1 MAAAA
6 PIRLGAAAPR
16 PEDIAAVADGAVV
29 ELTPEA
35 RETLA
40 ASRAVVEHAIAS
52 GEPVYGL
59 NRRLGAGRDDA
70 VDPEEFA
77 AFQRRTIAN
86 HRGGVGDPLSEPEAR
101 AVVVARLAGF
111 TRGGAGVRPVLAQ
124 AYADILNAGV
134 VPFIPSRGSVGA
146 ADLTALAEVVAVVTG
161 DGAVIDGSVS
171 GGPAREALAAA
182 GLEPLDPAPHE
193 ALAALSSNAYSI
205 GVGSLALLDAE
216 ALTAVADHAV
226 ALSLEAAAAAGPA
239 GNPSPYTAI
248 VAEARGGR
256 GQIDSAAA
264 IRAALDGSVLH
275 DPARPV
281 TVQDPLAFRSAPQ
294 LHGALRE
301 AVERVRTEL
310 ELELAARSENP
321 VVDIASGRLVSG
333 GNFQALPLA
342 LAFEGLRLAIAHVA
356 AASERRTAAHSVA
369 LAPARADGRTRVPGL
384 LLYSAASAAAELK
397 QLAVPATLGSTT
409 LSGVED
415 HSSFAP
421 LALRLAQRSLA
432 LAAEV
437 FAAEALHAVEL
448 LHANGAL
455 PAGSV
460 TGPLAMRLEEV
471 IEAGAPARTLV
482 EQAAAELRAQPAAT
496 SLRNPR

>member
-6 PIRLGAAAPR
+6 IRFGAPAPR

-70 VDPEEFA
+70 GDPEGFA

-86 HRGGVGDPLSEPEAR
+86 HRGGVGDPLSAREAR
-101 AVVVARLAGF
+101 AVVAARLAGF

-124 AYADILNAGV
+124 AYADLLNAGV
-134 VPFIPSRGSVGA
+134 VPLIPSRGSVGA

-161 DGAVIDGSVS
+161 DGTVLDGTAA
-171 GGPAREALAAA
+171 GAPAGDALAAA
-182 GLEPLDPAPHE
+182 GLEPLDPAPPE

-216 ALTAVADHAV
+216 ALTVVADHAV
-226 ALSLEAAAAAGPA
+226 ALSLEAAA
-239 GNPSPYTAI
+239 GNPSPYTAV

-264 IRAALDGSVLH
+264 IREALDGSVLH
-275 DPARPV
+275 DSARPV

-310 ELELAARSENP
+310 EVELAARSENP
-321 VVDIASGRLVSG
+321 VVDIASDRLVSG

-369 LAPARADGRTRVPGL
+369 LAPARADGRTRVAGL

-437 FAAEALHAVEL
+437 FAAEALHAAEL
-448 LHANGAL
+448 LHVNGAL
-455 PAGSV
+455 PAGAV
-460 TGPLAMRLEEV
+460 TGPLAVRLEEL
-471 IEAGAPARTLV
+471 IASGAPARNLV
-482 EQAAAELRAQPAAT
+482 HDAAAILR
-496 SLRNPR
+496 

>member
-1 MAAAA
+1 MTAA
-6 PIRLGAAAPR
+6 PVRLGATAPV
-16 PEDIAAVADGAVV
+16 PDDIAAIADGARVK
-29 ELTPEA
+29 LTPEA

-40 ASRAVVEHAIAS
+40 ASRAVVDAAIAS

-70 VDPEEFA
+70 VDPEDFD

-86 HRGGVGDPLSEPEAR
+86 HRGGVGDPLTPREAR
-101 AVVVARLAGF
+101 AVVAARLAGF

-124 AYADILNAGV
+124 AYADLLNADV

-146 ADLTALAEVVAVVTG
+146 ADLTALAEVAAVATG
-161 DGAVIDGSVS
+161 DGTVLDGTVPE
-171 GGPAREALAAA
+171 GAPASEALARA
-182 GLEPLDPAPHE
+182 GLEPLALAPHE

-205 GVGSLALLDAE
+205 GVGSLTLLDAE
-216 ALTAVADHAV
+216 ALTGAVDRAV
-226 ALSLEAAAAAGPA
+226 ALSLEAVAAAGPA
-239 GNPSPYTAI
+239 GNPSPYSAA
-248 VAEARGGR
+248 VAEARGGL
-256 GQIDSAAA
+256 GQLASAEA
-264 IRAALDGSVLH
+264 IRDALDGSILH

-301 AVERVRTEL
+301 AVARVRVEL

-321 VVDIASGRLVSG
+321 VVDLASGRLVSG

-356 AASERRTAAHSVA
+356 AASERRTAAHSLA
-369 LAPARADGRTRVPGL
+369 LAPARAEGRTRVAGL

-415 HSSFAP
+415 HASFAP

-437 FAAEALHAVEL
+437 LAAEALHAAEL
-448 LHANGAL
+448 LHASGAR
-455 PAGSV
+455 PAGRV
-460 TGPLAMRLEEV
+460 TGPLARALEEL
-471 IEAGAPARTLV
+471 IASGRPARVLV
-482 EQAAAELRAQPAAT
+482 EDAAALLR
-496 SLRNPR
+496 